1 MSFLQPS
8 LDAFFIAVWE
18 KDVQTVLLS
27 SLRHRFYDYRSIS
40 NSIFWAISSD
50 VGNSFL

>member
-1 MSFLQPS
+1 MPF
-8 LDAFFIAVWE
+8 DYGGRIAIYKMYKNTKAVA
-18 KDVQTVLLS
+18 QIYG
-27 SLRHRFYDYRSIS
+27 FCYYYRSIS